1 MVSVKL
7 RKFFITMMVILV
19 LGVLPVI
26 PMQYTPVVENPV
38 PARDIL
44 TSFFQMIIYIFAAGS
59 GVFYSFTWGS
69 LFAITILF
77 VFGWLLRRFLVN
89 KFAQEKKDQSHAQD

>member
-1 MVSVKL
+1 MKL
-7 RKFFITMMVILV
+7 RKFFITMAVILI
-19 LGVLPVI
+19 LGVLPVV

-38 PARDIL
+38 PARNIL
-44 TSFFQMIIYIFAAGS
+44 ASFFQMFVYIFAAGS

-69 LFAITILF
+69 LIAITILI

-89 KFAQEKKDQSHAQD
+89 KFAQEKEDPSHAQD